1 MPASRPHQAKAAD
14 WRSNRRSRTLSSSP
28 REPGE
33 FLVVAIGA
41 SAGGLDACRKLVGA
55 LPASNGMAFILVQH
69 LDPTHESMMV
79 DLLTGHTSMQV
90 SQATDGMPLER
101 DHLYVIPPGTYL
113 SVVNGSLHLSQPQA
127 RHGARLPFDFLLHSV
142 AEECGARA
150 ICVILSGTG
159 SDGSLGLKA
168 VKDKGGL
175 VIAQNPGEASYD
187 GMPRS
192 AMLTGSGGPRA
203 SGGRNPEGAGQIQP
217 PDELGTRTKRIAA
230 AGCGARVAA
239 PTSSISCGRRP
250 RTISRSTSR
259 EPCSAVSNDAM
270 AMAAIETDDMDRY
283 LGLLRSD
290 TNELNLLAKDLLIN
304 VTSFFRDP
312 KVFDF
317 LATKIIPELVRRPA
331 TGSTDPHLDSR
342 VQHGRGN
349 VFARHGLS

>member
-1 MPASRPHQAKAAD
+1 MSANRPHQPKAVD

-28 REPGE
+28 REPGG

-41 SAGGLDACRKLVGA
+41 SAGGLDACRKLIGA

-90 SQATDGMPLER
+90 SQATDGVPLER
-101 DHLYVIPPGTYL
+101 DRLYVIPPGTYL

-192 AMLTGSGGPRA
+192 AMLTGSVDLVLPAAEIPKALVKYNRRMNSARA
-203 SGGRNPEGAGQIQP
+203 RK
-217 PDELGTRTKRIAA
+217 RTAA
-230 AGCGARVAA
+230 AGCGARVA
-239 PTSSISCGRRP
+239 P
-250 RTISRSTSR
+250 RHHRSPAD
-259 EPCSAVSNDAM
+259 E
-270 AMAAIETDDMDRY
+270 DR
-283 LGLLRSD
+283 
-290 TNELNLLAKDLLIN
+290 
-304 VTSFFRDP
+304 
-312 KVFDF
+312 
-317 LATKIIPELVRRPA
+317 
-331 TGSTDPHLDSR
+331 
-342 VQHGRGN
+342 
-349 VFARHGLS
+349 ARFHAL